1 MEYTVQKLAKLSGVS
16 SRTLRYYDQ
25 IGLLKPARINSS
37 GYRIYGEKE
46 VNRLQQI
53 LFYRQM
59 ALKLE
64 EIQEILDSSEF
75 DYQKALANHYQ
86 QLLEKRKQLDFLL
99 ETVAKTLDYYKGEKE
114 MTDTEK
120 FAAFKAEK
128 IAENIEK
135 YRTELK
141 EKYSAEDITAANEQ
155 WKNMSAMQY
164 EEAQAAEETLIE
176 TLNKLLEKNEKLQLP
191 DDLAEKVFESHKKWL
206 TITAPFYSAKYHKNL
221 ALLYV
226 EDQRFVSYYNQKTNS
241 DSVQLLKQIIDYYA
255 K

>member
-16 SRTLRYYDQ
+16 ARTLRYYDQ

-59 ALKLE
+59 AMKLE
-64 EIQEILDSSEF
+64 EIQEILDSADF
-75 DYQKALANHYQ
+75 DYQKALTNHYQ

-99 ETVAKTLDYYKGEKE
+99 KTVAKTLDYYKGEKN

-120 FAAFKAEK
+120 FAAFKTEK
-128 IAENIEK
+128 IAENTEK
-135 YRTELK
+135 YGTELK
-141 EKYSAEDITAANEQ
+141 EKYSATDIAAANEKWQ
-155 WKNMSAMQY
+155 QLSAAQY
-164 EEAQAAEETLIE
+164 EEMQAAEATLIDS
-176 TLNKLLEKNEKLQLP
+176 LNQLLAKSEELP
-191 DDLAEKVFESHKKWL
+191 LPNDLAEKVFESHKKWL
-206 TITAPFYSAKYHKNL
+206 TITAPFYSAEYHKNL
-221 ALLYV
+221 ALMYV
-226 EDQRFVSYYNQKTNS
+226 EDQRFANYYNQKTNS